1 LPVILYFALK
11 NQLMKKLLLIAVA
24 GIPAIVFAQDGK
36 YTVTGTINTTY
47 TSPAKVYLEHGVNGK
62 MVTDS
67 VEVKDGK
74 FQFDG
79 TTGPNPQNAYLVLN
93 KKGTGPNTHDY
104 KVIYIEQGN
113 IIVTSADSM
122 LNATSAGTKTNVD
135 NERYNALMK
144 QVNDDYDLLEAKQS
158 VASKADKESEVYEK
172 EYNKAEKAIEQRES
186 AINKK
191 FILDNPDS
199 YISLTVLQSFAYGA
213 DYADIAPLFDK
224 LSPAVKG
231 TDAGKKFAELLP
243 KIKGVALGATAP
255 EFAEADTSG
264 NIVNLSSFRGKYVLI
279 DFWASWCG
287 PCRHENPNVVKAYNH
302 YKGQKFTIIGVSLDR
317 PGAKD
322 KWLKAIHKDGLT
334 WTQVSD
340 LKFWNSK
347 TAGLYAVR
355 GIPQNFLLDPNG
367 KIIAKNLRG
376 DDLEEKLEELFG
388 KI

>member
-1 LPVILYFALK
+1 
-11 NQLMKKLLLIAVA
+11 MKKLLLFAVA
-24 GIPAIVFAQDGK
+24 SIPAIVFAQDGK
-36 YTVTGTINTTY
+36 YTITGSINTTY
-47 TSPAKVYLEHGVNGK
+47 TSPAKVYLEHAVSGK

-67 VEVKDGK
+67 VAVKDGK

-79 TTGPNPQNAYLVLN
+79 TTGTTPQNAYLILN
-93 KKGTGPNTHDY
+93 KRGTGANTHDY
-104 KVIYIEQGN
+104 KGIYIEQGT
-113 IIVTSADSM
+113 IVVTSPDSL
-122 LNATSAGTKTNVD
+122 LNAKVSGTKTNLD
-135 NERYNALMK
+135 NGRYDAALK
-144 QVNDDYDLLEAKQS
+144 SVNDEYSALEAKQN
-158 VASKADKESEVYEK
+158 AATPAQKESEAFTK
-172 EYNKAEKAIEQRES
+172 EVNKTEKAIELRES
-186 AINKK
+186 AANKK
-191 FILDNPDS
+191 FIQENPDS
-199 YISLTVLQSFAYGA
+199 YISLTVLQSYAYGA
-213 DYADIAPLFDK
+213 DYADIAPLFDA

-231 TDAGKKFAELLP
+231 TEAGKQFAELLP
-243 KIKGVALGATAP
+243 KIKAVALGATAP

-264 NIVNLSSFRGKYVLI
+264 TIVNLSSFRGKYVLI

-302 YKGQKFTIIGVSLDR
+302 YKGQKFTILGVSLDR

-355 GIPQNFLLDPNG
+355 AIPQNFLIDPNG

-376 DDLEEKLEELFG
+376 DDLEAKLEELFG